1 MSVPNSK
8 KTKKGEE
15 GNWEQVPGFPR
26 LRSPDVRP
34 CDSIPHSPTCVRM
47 RAGETLSSDGTRE
60 KGRMT
65 NRGEKP
71 ERVELS
77 SKDRRKAVDATI
89 YVRVDVSASACGSSN
104 KYAPDSQNRSEI
116 DRHRFGT
123 LSACERRGRRHS
135 FCAERSFGS
144 AIGRQTESAIWANIR
159 QKKKRKNFIHR
170 SLELVLLPFHR

>member
-1 MSVPNSK
+1 MSVSNSK

-47 RAGETLSSDGTRE
+47 RAGETLSGDGTRE

-89 YVRVDVSASACGSSN
+89 YVRVNVSASACGSSN

-123 LSACERRGRRHS
+123 LSACERRGRQHS

-144 AIGRQTESAIWANIR
+144 AIGRQNPQFGQTYAR
-159 QKKKRKNFIHR
+159 KKKKKNFIHR